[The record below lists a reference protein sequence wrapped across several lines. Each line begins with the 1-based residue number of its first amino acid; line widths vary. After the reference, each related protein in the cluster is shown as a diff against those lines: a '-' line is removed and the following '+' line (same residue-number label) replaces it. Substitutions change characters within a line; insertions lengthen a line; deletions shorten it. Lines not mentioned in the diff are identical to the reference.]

1 MGLVLLLIV
10 AVLFVPQ
17 FYQKKY
23 FAEYN
28 TITKGKAFAGCTSLL
43 YVTIPAS
50 AKDGVSENVFPN
62 YTEIEY
68 K

>member
-1 MGLVLLLIV
+1 MKDISFSEGLKEI
-10 AVLFVPQ
+10 
-17 FYQKKY
+17 
-23 FAEYN
+23 
-28 TITKGKAFAGCTSLL
+28 KGHAFDGCTSLL

-50 AKDGVSENVFPN
+50 AKDGVAENVFPN

>member
-1 MGLVLLLIV
+1 MINSLSFGECKSLKDISFSEGLKEI
-10 AVLFVPQ
+10 
-17 FYQKKY
+17 
-23 FAEYN
+23 
-28 TITKGKAFAGCTSLL
+28 KGHAFDGCTSLL

-50 AKDGVSENVFPN
+50 AKDGVAEYVFPN

>member
-1 MGLVLLLIV
+1 MDN
-10 AVLFVPQ
+10 FS
-17 FYQKKY
+17 
-23 FAEYN
+23 FAESKSLKD
-28 TITKGKAFAGCTSLL
+28 ISFSEGLKEIKGSAFAGCTSLL